1 MRLYALQRRMRWVI
15 TSGIICLSTLLT
27 SAGAADVPATRTS
40 LDQGFRLLY
49 NLDFDQA
56 HAVFLSWQRE
66 HPQDP
71 VGPTAEAAGL
81 LFSEFHRLGVLEGQF
96 YADDKSFL
104 NREKIAPDP
113 GLREG
118 FNGALTRAQTVAT
131 ARLATSSQDRDALFA
146 MTLSSGLRADYAAM
160 IEKRNLPSLR
170 YTREANDWGAKL
182 LAVDP
187 NCYDAHVATGFSKY
201 IIGSMAAPVRW
212 IMRLGGV
219 AGDKK
224 EGIAELQITA
234 DHGQYLGPFARILLA
249 IAYVRDKDTARARS
263 VLAALRDE
271 FPKNP
276 LFAREIARLDAV
288 H

>member
-1 MRLYALQRRMRWVI
+1 MRLNVLQRRI
-15 TSGIICLSTLLT
+15 TRAVVVSAVSLAALLT
-27 SAGAADVPATRTS
+27 PVRAADVPATRVS

-56 HAVFLSWQRE
+56 HQVFLGWQRE

-81 LFSEFHRLGVLEGQF
+81 LFSEFHRLGVLESQF
-96 YADDKSFL
+96 YANDKSFQS
-104 NREKIAPDP
+104 REKVVADP
-113 GLREG
+113 RVRDN
-118 FNGALTRAQTVAT
+118 FNAALARAQTTAT
-131 ARLATSSQDRDALFA
+131 ARLTTSPQDRDALFA
-146 MTLSSGLRADYAAM
+146 MTLSAGLQADYAAM

-170 YTREANDWGAKL
+170 YTREANDWAAKL
-182 LAVDP
+182 LAVEP
-187 NCYDAHVATGFSKY
+187 NRYDAYLATGFSKY

-224 EGIAELQITA
+224 EGLAELQLTA

-249 IAYVRDKDTARARS
+249 IAYVRDKDTARARG

-271 FPKNP
+271 FPRNP
-276 LFAREIARLDAV
+276 LFAREIARLDAI

>member
-1 MRLYALQRRMRWVI
+1 MRFYTLQRRMRWVI
-15 TSGIICLSTLLT
+15 ASGIICLAALLT
-27 SAGAADVPATRTS
+27 SANAADVPATRTS

-56 HAVFLSWQRE
+56 HAVFVSWQRE

-118 FNGALTRAQTVAT
+118 FNAALTRAQTVAT

-271 FPKNP
+271 FPKSP